1 MIERTQLPIE
11 SLTLDPVQSREQA
24 WSGDEIDRRLANS
37 IETDGLFQ
45 DIMVRPLED
54 IEITEVDS
62 STGVEY
68 AIIAGSRRYH
78 AAMEAGHEHVPCK
91 ILRADDLN
99 AAWTS
104 LSENTDRRDLS
115 EQEIAQQLSLI
126 FELVRPLEEPSECPC
141 CGQAV
146 KGETGLLQ
154 HCSQTECELPLPTP
168 EDGDTLSELGEDGR
182 FDTEKQA
189 LHYVAGRFRG
199 KTDQSALNL
208 VKRHLRTANLPP
220 LLQSLFKHPE
230 ERTVQEKTAM
240 DNYGIDSDARLGTG
254 DGVSGS
260 ARAVVS
266 LHNTFSSVL
275 DSQEVDPTDAVLEAV
290 GTIQFDEMSE
300 QETRRS
306 LHEFR
311 RELTANLEEAPS
323 ESHEEIFSETLEK
336 QAQQLREMYQDVET
350 TRPFKNVDVMG
361 PETQQHSRWHAQ
373 AMAVR
378 NSKSHA
384 ELVRELYQERL
395 EQLADEQGWE

>member
-1 MIERTQLPIE
+1 MIERKQLPIE
-11 SLTLDPVQSREQA
+11 SLTLDPVQSRDQA
-24 WSGDEIDRRLANS
+24 WSGDEVDRRLANS
-37 IETDGLFQ
+37 IKTDGLFQ
-45 DIMVRPLED
+45 DIIVRPLD
-54 IEITEVDS
+54 SIEITEVDDEIS
-62 STGVEY
+62 ANYS
-68 AIIAGSRRYH
+68 IIAGSRRYH

-91 ILRADDLN
+91 VLRADDLD

-154 HCSQTECELPLPTP
+154 HCSRTECELPLPTP
-168 EDGDTLSELGEDGR
+168 EDGDTLTQEGVNER

-189 LHYVAGRFRG
+189 LHYVAGKFRG
-199 KTDQSALNL
+199 ETDQSALNL

-240 DNYGIDSDARLGTG
+240 KNYGIDSRARLGTG

-266 LHNTFSSVL
+266 LHNTFSSEL
-275 DSQEVDPTDAVLEAV
+275 DTEKVDPTAAVLETV

-323 ESHEEIFSETLEK
+323 ESHQEIFSDTLEK
-336 QAQQLREMYQDVET
+336 QVEQLRETYQDIET
-350 TRPFKNVDVMG
+350 ARPFKNVDVMG

-373 AMAVR
+373 AMSAR

-395 EQLADEQGWE
+395 EQLADEQGWD

>member
-24 WSGDEIDRRLANS
+24 WSGDDVDRQLAKS

-45 DIMVRPLED
+45 DLIVRPLED
-54 IEITEVDS
+54 IEITEVDAPAR
-62 STGVEY
+62 TEY
-68 AIIAGSRRYH
+68 GIVAGSRRYH

-91 ILRADDLN
+91 ILRADDLD

-126 FELVRPLEEPSECPC
+126 FELVRPLEEPSDCPC
-141 CGQAV
+141 CGQTV

-154 HCSQTECELPLPTP
+154 HCSQTECELQLPTP
-168 EDGDTLSELGEDGR
+168 EDGDILSKEGVDGL

-199 KTDQSALNL
+199 RTDKSALNL

-220 LLQSLFKHPE
+220 LLQSLFKDPE
-230 ERTVQEKTAM
+230 ERSPQEKTAM
-240 DNYGIDSDARLGTG
+240 DNYGIDSSARLGTG
-254 DGVSGS
+254 EGVSGS

-266 LHNTFSSVL
+266 LHNTFSSEL
-275 DSQEVDPTDAVLEAV
+275 DTEEVDPTAAVLETV

-311 RELTANLEEAPS
+311 RELTANLEEASS
-323 ESHEEIFSETLEK
+323 ESHQVIFSDTLEK
-336 QAQQLREMYQDVET
+336 QVEQLRQTYQDIET

-384 ELVRELYQERL
+384 ELVRQLYQERL
-395 EQLADEQGWE
+395 EQLADDQGWK